1 MKLELQY
8 RCHLS
13 FKQAAR
19 SGFKVRTMRSAAE
32 RPVRSLNLYRKAG
45 SAAHVARSGRKLKQ
59 ARAKGTS
66 IAGYPHTTCKSLR
79 LARQTTTA
87 IEEYFLIGPAS
98 RPPDLPIVIS
108 SGMAAPPQAHAPPL
122 RVHVP
127 WTPSNSYLK
136 ETPYIAEAVV

>member
-1 MKLELQY
+1 MKLELQAG
-8 RCHLS
+8 CHLS

-19 SGFKVRTMRSAAE
+19 SGFKVRAMRPAAG

-59 ARAKGTS
+59 ARAKNFNTNYS
-66 IAGYPHTTCKSLR
+66 QTTCKSSR
-79 LARQTTTA
+79 RARQTTTA
-87 IEEYFLIGPAS
+87 FDKCFLIGPAS